1 MTRANCEKLIYE
13 KKPEGMRFM
22 KSLEK
27 NLAVRGNSKGKGR
40 HCPGVARMAGAG
52 RKWESQKNR
61 KQGQGPAGGRQLCSL
76 WNMLAGFEQESDM
89 IRLNFIRS
97 L

>member
-40 HCPGVARMAGAG
+40 HCPGWPEWQEQGGSGRARTT
-52 RKWESQKNR
+52 RSRDKVLR
-61 KQGQGPAGGRQLCSL
+61 VGGNCVHFATCWQVLSR
-76 WNMLAGFEQESDM
+76 
-89 IRLNFIRS
+89 RVT
-97 L
+97 